1 MQFVPSNELEASLLK
16 AINEPSHRPT
26 FYQDLAGSTV
36 FIIQHGVP
44 IPNEQE
50 KREMQAGES
59 LQILQLES
67 NGKYYIPIFSSLIR
81 LQPVITGEVAYL
93 GINAME
99 LFKMTRGADLLL
111 NPGSEFC
118 KEFSASEIAELIDG
132 TIGKTAEQ
140 RVEEE
145 NIDVLIGEPVNYPKD
160 LVESLKK
167 RFAKDKRIKRAWI
180 AQLLDPRVDIKPH
193 TLLALEVTTDFEF
206 ILEEIGQSNQGIEIP
221 EPPLD
226 IYQVTGKGELDNY
239 FLRETKPF
247 YARKRFGV
255 F

>member
-1 MQFVPSNELEASLLK
+1 MQFVPLNELEASLLK
-16 AINEPSHRPT
+16 AIHEPSHRPF
-26 FYQDLAGSTV
+26 FYQDLASSTL

-44 IPNEQE
+44 IPTEQQQ
-50 KREMQAGES
+50 REMQAGET
-59 LQILQLES
+59 LQILQIES

-81 LQPVITGEVAYL
+81 LQPMITGETAYL

-132 TIGKTAEQ
+132 TSDKTAGQ
-140 RVEEE
+140 QVAVE
-145 NIDVLIGEPVNYPKD
+145 NIDVLIGEPANFPKA

-167 RFAKDKRIKRAWI
+167 HFAKDKRIKRAWI
-180 AQLLDPRVDIKPH
+180 AQLLDPRVDVKTH
-193 TLLALEVTTDFEF
+193 TLLAIEVTTDFEY
-206 ILEEIGQSNQGIEIP
+206 ISEEIGQATQGIEIP

-226 IYQVTGKGELDNY
+226 IYQVSGKGEFDDY
-239 FLRETKPF
+239 FLQETKPF
-247 YARKRFGV
+247 YVRKRFG
-255 F
+255 FF